1 MIVQRHQIVFI
12 IIKQI
17 AFALIYAY
25 ALQWFISYFFNNPW
39 DITDKSLLFH
49 LIIFIALLILV
60 SMGVLHYFVVTTNN
74 QEQKL
79 LMEQD
84 ALSLKN
90 EAELFK
96 LRQQLHPHFL
106 FNSLNSINSLISTD
120 AKQARAMLLKLSSFL
135 RLSIRKEELK
145 SISIQEEMESLELYL
160 DIEKIRFGDR
170 LEIIKDIP
178 SALKD
183 KFIPPFLLQPLLE
196 NAIKYGLYDTL
207 DKVTISIILK
217 ETEYYYDFEITN
229 PFDKNSVTPKGTGFG
244 LEAISRRLFLL
255 YARNDLLKSEKSPG
269 FKKGDLDIFIIHLLI
284 PKNKF

>member
-1 MIVQRHQIVFI
+1 
-12 IIKQI
+12 
-17 AFALIYAY
+17 
-25 ALQWFISYFFNNPW
+25 
-39 DITDKSLLFH
+39 
-49 LIIFIALLILV
+49 
-60 SMGVLHYFVVTTNN
+60 MGVLHYFVVTTNN